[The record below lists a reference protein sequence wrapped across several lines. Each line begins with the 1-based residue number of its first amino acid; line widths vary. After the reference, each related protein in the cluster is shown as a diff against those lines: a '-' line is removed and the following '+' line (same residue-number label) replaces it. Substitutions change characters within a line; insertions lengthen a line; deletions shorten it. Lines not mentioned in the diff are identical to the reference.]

1 VETALRHDLAW
12 RPVTLAERQDRRHVR
27 TAAGEVGPAVYIG
40 PLATCF
46 LASVA
51 VALLARVTGASGIAE
66 GLLLGVVIGVGIA
79 GGAVRDRLLR
89 SCEAEAE
96 GVVRD
101 HGQLPSTGLGIAA
114 VIVTIWT

>member
-79 GGAVRDRLLR
+79 GGAVVTGYFDPVKPKPMVWFAIMASYHLLGWA
-89 SCEAEAE
+89 SP
-96 GVVRD
+96 
-101 HGQLPSTGLGIAA
+101 PSS
-114 VIVTIWT
+114 